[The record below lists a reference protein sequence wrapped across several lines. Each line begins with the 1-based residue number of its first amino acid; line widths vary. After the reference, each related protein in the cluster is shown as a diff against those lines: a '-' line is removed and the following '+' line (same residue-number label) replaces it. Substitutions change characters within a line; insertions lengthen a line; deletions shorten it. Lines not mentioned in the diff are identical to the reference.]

1 NSYSLPAPNSKC
13 KTVTVEKY
21 LYELYNLYT
30 LGLYLYILI
39 VIPPLSLIRVF
50 PPNFVQAM
58 VTAMEVDLQNSTPSD
73 QLKFSINVLQLLKS
87 AQMQH
92 GLRHGDYMR
101 YRTNCVPV
109 SNWDNIK
116 LTMSVVTGFAPVEAF
131 TLDRQIER
139 YCTARLRRLYKSLKF
154 THGRGKYSRKVITE
168 STVTDVRFLHILL
181 YTAERAWSHAMEK
194 RQLPDGPNRRQ
205 RIYLIGRLR
214 KAVKWASVF
223 AQLCAI
229 KGDSRTSLEAEA
241 YASYMKGNL
250 LFEQDQNWD
259 TALRNFKSA
268 RAVYEELGK
277 YGDLEFQLLCRERV
291 EELEPSIR
299 YCLHK
304 IGQSN
309 LQASELLQIGEME
322 GPALDLFKAKL
333 EAVMAE
339 ARTQQAASM
348 TEFNWLGHRFPIT
361 NPKTRVS
368 ILKAQELEKDL
379 QGPTADTLNGE
390 KKLSVYDK
398 IFTAY
403 HDARSS
409 IRNDLITAGSAEN
422 VKDDLNGLDKAV
434 SAVLGQRTIERNQLL
449 VKIAKSKLT
458 RSRDDRNEKVT
469 KPEEL
474 VRLYDLLLQNV
485 ADLSDLVTS
494 GRDSRP
500 GEIVFADECTLKSS
514 VFRAERCFYLAKSYS
529 LAGKRAE
536 AYALYSR
543 ALSIAE
549 DVLQAMVNVE
559 PVMMEELRTFHR
571 ECRSNICIEHATGII
586 EEQKVPE
593 NLSKKMSN
601 MTLAGTDKK
610 DKFLAEKLD
619 EYEAVIS
626 EPNTKAPPRIDAFP
640 PAFQTIPR
648 NPIVLDLAYNM
659 IEFPSLENRMKK
671 ARTLLG
677 RFF

>member
-1 NSYSLPAPNSKC
+1 MGKPNESA
-13 KTVTVEKY
+13 
-21 LYELYNLYT
+21 
-30 LGLYLYILI
+30 
-39 VIPPLSLIRVF
+39 S
-50 PPNFVQAM
+50 
-58 VTAMEVDLQNSTPSD
+58 AMEVDVQKSTPSD
-73 QLKFSINVLQLLKS
+73 QKFSINVLQLLKS

-101 YRTNCVPV
+101 YR
-109 SNWDNIK
+109 
-116 LTMSVVTGFAPVEAF
+116 
-131 TLDRQIER
+131 R

-168 STVTDVRFLHILL
+168 NTVTDVRFLHVLL

-214 KAVKWASVF
+214 KAVKWASLF

-348 TEFNWLGHRFPIT
+348 TEFNWLGHRFPIS

-379 QGPTADTLNGE
+379 QGPTADTLHGE

-409 IRNDLITAGSAEN
+409 IRNDLVTAGSAEN

-458 RSRDDRNEKVT
+458 RSRDDKNEKVT

-494 GRDSRP
+494 GRDRRP
-500 GEIVFADECTLKSS
+500 EEIVFADECTLKSS

-543 ALSIAE
+543 ALSLAE
-549 DVLQAMVNVE
+549 DVLQKLQAMVNVE

-601 MTLAGTDKK
+601 MTLTGADKK

-619 EYEAVIS
+619 VYEAVIS

-659 IEFPSLENRMKK
+659 IEFPSLENRVKK
-671 ARTLLG
+671 ARSLIS
-677 RFF
+677 RFFG

>member
-1 NSYSLPAPNSKC
+1 MAKANDAASSMEIDIEKSN
-13 KTVTVEKY
+13 VT
-21 LYELYNLYT
+21 
-30 LGLYLYILI
+30 
-39 VIPPLSLIRVF
+39 
-50 PPNFVQAM
+50 
-58 VTAMEVDLQNSTPSD
+58 D
-73 QLKFSINVLQLLKS
+73 QPKFSINVLQLLKS

-92 GLRHGDYMR
+92 GLRHGDYTR
-101 YRTNCVPV
+101 YR
-109 SNWDNIK
+109 
-116 LTMSVVTGFAPVEAF
+116 
-131 TLDRQIER
+131 R

-154 THGRGKYSRKVITE
+154 THGRNKYSRKVITE

-181 YTAERAWSHAMEK
+181 YTTERAWSHAMEK
-194 RQLPDGPNRRQ
+194 RQLPDGPNGRQ

-214 KAVKWASVF
+214 KAVKWATLF
-223 AQLCAI
+223 AQLCAL

-259 TALRNFKSA
+259 MALRNFKSA

-277 YGDLEFQLLCRERV
+277 YGDLENQLLCRERV

-322 GPALDLFKAKL
+322 GPALDLFKSKL

-339 ARTQQAASM
+339 ARSQQAASM
-348 TEFNWLGHRFPIT
+348 TEFNWLGHRFPIS

-379 QGPTADTLNGE
+379 QGPTAESLSAE
-390 KKLSVYDK
+390 KKLAVFDK
-398 IFTAY
+398 IFSAY

-409 IRNDLITAGSAEN
+409 IRSDLVTAGSAEN

-449 VKIAKSKLT
+449 VSIAKSKLN
-458 RSRDDRNEKVT
+458 RNRDDKNEKVT

-494 GRDSRP
+494 GRDRK
-500 GEIVFADECTLKSS
+500 EEEVAFAEECTLKSLA
-514 VFRAERCFYLAKSYS
+514 FRAERCFYLAKSYS

-543 ALSIAE
+543 ARSLVENA
-549 DVLQAMVNVE
+549 LQKLQSLANSE
-559 PVMMEELRTFHR
+559 QGMMEELKTLHHQ
-571 ECRSNICIEHATGII
+571 CRSNICIEHATGIL
-586 EEQKVPE
+586 EEQKIPE
-593 NLSKKMSN
+593 KLSKKISN
-601 MTLAGTDKK
+601 MSLTGAEKK

-619 EYEAVIS
+619 VYDSAVS
-626 EPNTKAPPRIDAFP
+626 DSNTKVPPRIEAFP
-640 PAFQTIPR
+640 PAFQAIPR

-671 ARTLLG
+671 ASGFLSRLW
-677 RFF
+677 R